1 MPKVQGA
8 LTSLPGVAKF
18 EADTKT
24 AIATVQVDESQF
36 DSEKAIEALADV
48 GFPDSSVVTE

>member
-1 MPKVQGA
+1 MQGA
-8 LTSLPGVAKF
+8 LTSLPGVANF

-24 AIATVQVDESQF
+24 AIATVQVDKSQF

>member
-1 MPKVQGA
+1 VQGA

-24 AIATVQVDESQF
+24 AIATVQVDASQF
-36 DSEKAIEALADV
+36 DSEKAIAALADV

>member
-1 MPKVQGA
+1 VPKVQEA

-24 AIATVQVDESQF
+24 GIATVEVDGAQF
-36 DSEKAIEALADV
+36 DSEKAIAALADV
-48 GFPDSSVVTE
+48 GFPDSTVVTE